1 MTYKLVNHVDRI
13 RCRFIYRGSYN
24 DCLEKFSNIC
34 TDLVVKNLNLY
45 QEEDFYFKDEVECKC
60 NECLGIN
67 PVISYREINYELNKS
82 IELENETLET
92 FSNGISRKK
101 RKLNIFELNSEL
113 ESYFDPREKRIEDN
127 LKKFQKWARFM

>member
-1 MTYKLVNHVDRI
+1 VDLAAAFRLKFTKYLQSFEAAFL
-13 RCRFIYRGSYN
+13 RFALS
-24 DCLEKFSNIC
+24 S
-34 TDLVVKNLNLY
+34 T
-45 QEEDFYFKDEVECKC
+45 
-60 NECLGIN
+60 
-67 PVISYREINYELNKS
+67 S

-113 ESYFDPREKRIEDN
+113 ESCFDPREKRIEDN